1 MREIDMI
8 TYYLPPFMQSY
19 KEPVAA
25 LKAENPEFEKVWEET
40 EKIMRNF
47 FICTADE
54 YGISRYEKLLGIKS
68 SPTSTLE
75 FRRGAV
81 MSKWNPQ
88 IPLTMNGLKN
98 KLTLLCGSE
107 DGFVVTYDNDHYA
120 LSVKLALTKKEM
132 RVEAERMVRSLT
144 PENLQLDVDLLYN
157 TYNFLASYKYGY
169 LKAFT
174 QAQLR
179 DEPI

>member
-1 MREIDMI
+1 
-8 TYYLPPFMQSY
+8 MQTY

-25 LKAENPEFEKVWEET
+25 LKSENPEFKKIWEEA
-40 EKIMRNF
+40 EKIMRNYA
-47 FICTADE
+47 ISTADE

-68 SPTSTLE
+68 SPESTLE

-88 IPLTMNGLKN
+88 IPLTMNGLKS
-98 KLTLLCGSE
+98 KLKLLCGSE
-107 DGFVVTYDNDHYA
+107 DGFVVNYDNDHYM

-132 RVEAERMVRSLT
+132 RAEAENLVKSLT

-157 TYNFLASYKYGY
+157 TYDFLTSYKYGE
-169 LKAFT
+169 LASFT
-174 QAQLR
+174 YGQLR